1 MMGSHGGGCGG
12 AGNLPV
18 RGEVEAEEVDWV
30 SCAMRGS
37 GLIPAFKGKG
47 DPGVCQMRGT
57 RVYSCTHAG
66 SPAHTLGS
74 TSEARCSPGSDGDR
88 RWSWTPRTLG
98 QT

>member
-18 RGEVEAEEVDWV
+18 WGEVEVEEDWV
-30 SCAMRGS
+30 SCAVRGS

-47 DPGVCQMRGT
+47 DTGVCQMRGT
-57 RVYSCTHAG
+57 RVCSGMYTG
-66 SPAHTLGS
+66 SPAHTLGR
-74 TSEARCSPGSDGDR
+74 TSEARCSPRSDGDR
-88 RWSWTPRTLG
+88 RWRWTPRTLG